1 MLFCLVDLK
10 FSDYFTLRTNSTT
23 RGHDYKLFLAYSRLN
38 VRKHF
43 FSERVVS
50 VWNNLENNVINFSN
64 IKCFKRSLLCCKLS
78 RYTYF

>member
-1 MLFCLVDLK
+1 MLFGLVDLK

-64 IKCFKRSLLCCKLS
+64 IVFQEVVTML
-78 RYTYF
+78 